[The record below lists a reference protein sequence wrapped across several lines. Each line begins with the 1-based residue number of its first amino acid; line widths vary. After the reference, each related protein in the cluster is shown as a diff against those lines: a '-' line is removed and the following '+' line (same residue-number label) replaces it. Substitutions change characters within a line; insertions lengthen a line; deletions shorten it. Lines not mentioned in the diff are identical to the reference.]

1 MADIQHKDILN
12 ADTHEPKHI
21 TDAVIGDAGKVITP
35 SSVVNGVSVL
45 RYLVESEIED
55 VVDAITV
62 EMDDISTA
70 SSAWIVAP
78 FSGTITRIYSV
89 IDGAIALANANIS
102 TYINGVAV
110 TAGNLTI
117 AFAGSAAGDVDSATP
132 VGNNNIVQGQAFEIR
147 TDGGSTNAVKAQFT
161 IIIQRT

>member
-21 TDAVIGDAGKVITP
+21 TNAVIGDAGKVITP

-45 RYLVESEIED
+45 RYLSETEIAD
-55 VVDAITV
+55 VVDPITV
-62 EMDDISTA
+62 ELDDISTA

-78 FSGTITRIYSV
+78 FSGEVERIYSV
-89 IDGAIALANANIS
+89 IDGAIAVANANIS

-110 TAGNLTI
+110 TGGALTI
-117 AFAGSAAGDVDSATP
+117 AFAGSAAGVVDSATP

-147 TDGGSTNAVKAQFT
+147 TDGGSTNTVKAQFT
-161 IIIQRT
+161 VLIRRT